1 VAVIKRG
8 KRLGGIAAELFR
20 FQGSRGFGTFAKALT
35 ARALWGTEFEV
46 FLMQGLENRP
56 MHVWRDAISYHSE
69 LEPGLRAVNWRGNGK
84 ALTVDKLATAER
96 LAEAG
101 LPGPTIVAVVGRDP
115 VAFPSNG
122 IAPSLGTVEEV
133 LAEIGKWPDKLF
145 VKPATGWRGE
155 GVLGPV
161 RSGTDWKVGQ
171 QTFNDR
177 AFAEFLLAQAPPSGL
192 LVQRRLRSHRDLDP
206 IGGKLG
212 LGTFRLHTALTSSG
226 PRFLI
231 GFAKIMGAEGLVDN
245 FSGGKF
251 GNLLGSIDAES
262 GELLEAYGR
271 LEGQHFSMN
280 QVERHPVTG
289 ARLNGFLVPLW
300 PETIALAKAVT
311 AAFPETPLVAMD
323 IAITDEGPVVIEVQ
337 SDWAGNIAQRFMGR
351 GMKSIL
357 RDVLPDLAIDTHL
370 KAEAAELFGLN
381 QGRMRRRGAP
391 SAPRIS

>member
-1 VAVIKRG
+1 MISRG

-20 FQGSRGFGTFAKALT
+20 FQGLRGFSTFAKALT
-35 ARALWGTEFEV
+35 ARALWGIEFEV

-56 MHVWRDAISYHSE
+56 VRTWRDAISYYSE
-69 LEPGLRAVNWRGNGK
+69 LEPGLRAVNWRGKGK

-101 LPGPTIVAVVGRDP
+101 LPGPTIVGVVGRDR

-122 IAPSLGTVEEV
+122 IAPSLGTVEAL
-133 LAEIGKWPDKLF
+133 LADLENWPDDLF

-155 GVLGPV
+155 GALGPA
-161 RSGTDWKVGQ
+161 RSGNDWRVGDRI
-171 QTFNDR
+171 FDDR
-177 AFAEFLLAQAPPSGL
+177 AFAEFLLEQAPPSGL
-192 LVQRRLRSHRDLDP
+192 LVQRRVRSHRDLDP

-226 PRFLI
+226 PRFLV
-231 GFAKIMGAEGLVDN
+231 GLAKIMGSAGLVDN

-251 GNLLGSIDAES
+251 GNLLASIDTDS
-262 GELLEAYGR
+262 GELRKVYGR
-271 LEGQHFSMN
+271 SDGQHFSMN
-280 QVERHPVTG
+280 EVERHPVTG

-311 AAFPETPLVAMD
+311 EAFPEAPLIAMD
-323 IAITDEGPVVIEVQ
+323 IAITDDGPVVIEVQ

-357 RDVLPDLAIDTHL
+357 RELIPELPIESEL
-370 KAEAAELFGLN
+370 KAEAAEIFGLN
-381 QGRMRRRGAP
+381 QSRMKRKDAP